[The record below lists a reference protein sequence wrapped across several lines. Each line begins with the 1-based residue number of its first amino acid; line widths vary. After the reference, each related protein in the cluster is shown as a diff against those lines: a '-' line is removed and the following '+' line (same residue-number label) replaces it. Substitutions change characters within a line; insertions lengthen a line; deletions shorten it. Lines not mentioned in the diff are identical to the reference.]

1 MPPQWGFDF
10 HPNPNPD
17 DRKCSKIATWTPV
30 SPVFIKNRHFSLFL
44 RLLSHREALLNA
56 FSSQII
62 VFSSVLIAFSI
73 VLNVFSSQIIV
84 FSSVMIVFSSQ
95 LIAFGSQ
102 LIAFGSLL
110 NRFSRQLN
118 AFSSVLNVCLRQF
131 IAFSC
136 QLKAFSRPL
145 IGFSCRKTSLPV
157 MAAEAKSVLRDVEAA
172 FGIAQ
177 SGVSTGISRFF
188 DGFRQIRP
196 CRRLVR
202 SVSPGKKK
210 PRRFTKSRRVN
221 RPPSVPFSPC
231 SPQLTSAPRKKR
243 RGQPRR
249 FEYSKSGRGFR
260 PDDYS
265 DLTCFTIAAAS
276 MPNAAMSSSA
286 LPERGRPFTAS
297 LCTLMPSQ
305 ESSPATASPR
315 PPSG

>member
-30 SPVFIKNRHFSLFL
+30 SPVFIKNRRFSLFL

-62 VFSSVLIAFSI
+62 VFSSVLNRFSSVLIAFSI
-73 VLNVFSSQIIV
+73 VLNVFSSQINGFSSVLIV
-84 FSSVMIVFSSQ
+84 FS
-95 LIAFGSQ
+95 
-102 LIAFGSLL
+102 SLL

-118 AFSSVLNVCLRQF
+118 AFSGVLNVCLRQF

-136 QLKAFSRPL
+136 QLTAFSRPL

-188 DGFRQIRP
+188 DGFR
-196 CRRLVR
+196 
-202 SVSPGKKK
+202 
-210 PRRFTKSRRVN
+210 
-221 RPPSVPFSPC
+221 
-231 SPQLTSAPRKKR
+231 
-243 RGQPRR
+243 
-249 FEYSKSGRGFR
+249 
-260 PDDYS
+260 
-265 DLTCFTIAAAS
+265 
-276 MPNAAMSSSA
+276 PNC
-286 LPERGRPFTAS
+286 L
-297 LCTLMPSQ
+297 
-305 ESSPATASPR
+305 
-315 PPSG
+315 

>member
-62 VFSSVLIAFSI
+62 VFSSVLNRFSSVLIAFSI
-73 VLNVFSSQIIV
+73 VLNVFSSQING
-84 FSSVMIVFSSQ
+84 FSSVMIVFS
-95 LIAFGSQ
+95 SQ

-145 IGFSCRKTSLPV
+145 IGFCGSVFSLGVASISWRVNVLHGLSLRHFRNVFFCSAYCRFSGATSIFLYLDGH
-157 MAAEAKSVLRDVEAA
+157 AEDSKVFAQIQH
-172 FGIAQ
+172 GIAALPHSCYRGFCCGIDLSQ
-177 SGVSTGISRFF
+177 IGV
-188 DGFRQIRP
+188 
-196 CRRLVR
+196 CRRSFAACAVACGR
-202 SVSPGKKK
+202 NYDFGFC
-210 PRRFTKSRRVN
+210 RNGNDQSRL
-221 RPPSVPFSPC
+221 SHGLDGSQC
-231 SPQLTSAPRKKR
+231 A
-243 RGQPRR
+243 
-249 FEYSKSGRGFR
+249 GF
-260 PDDYS
+260 DAVANS
-265 DLTCFTIAAAS
+265 F
-276 MPNAAMSSSA
+276 NF
-286 LPERGRPFTAS
+286 G
-297 LCTLMPSQ
+297 
-305 ESSPATASPR
+305 
-315 PPSG
+315 